1 MRHNSIISGN
11 SWLHSNLSGPAPQSS
26 EMKLG
31 IRDQVLYGAQNW
43 AAAVIKP
50 AFFAG
55 NMQ

>member
-1 MRHNSIISGN
+1 
-11 SWLHSNLSGPAPQSS
+11 
-26 EMKLG
+26 MKLG
-31 IRDQVLYGAQNW
+31 IRDQGLYGAQNW

>member
-1 MRHNSIISGN
+1 MRRNSIISVH
-11 SWLHSNLSGPAPQSS
+11 SWLPHLSGPAPQSS
-26 EMKLG
+26 EMKPG
-31 IRDQVLYGAQNW
+31 IRDQGLYGAQNW